1 MNTLQIELLKS
12 FLKQYKK
19 GNVSLESIIQH
30 IDCMQVS
37 PNIDELNNRIKLL
50 GKQVNTLIKLYN
62 ELKRE
67 NKDLEIKVRLV
78 MNKNKITNGKQLQEH
93 LK

>member
-1 MNTLQIELLKS
+1 MAA
-12 FLKQYKK
+12 
-19 GNVSLESIIQH
+19 
-30 IDCMQVS
+30 
-37 PNIDELNNRIKLL
+37 PNIDELNNRIELL
-50 GKQVNTLIKLYN
+50 GKKVNTLIKLYN

-78 MNKNKITNGKQLQEH
+78 MNKNKITNDRQLEEH

>member
-1 MNTLQIELLKS
+1 MAA
-12 FLKQYKK
+12 
-19 GNVSLESIIQH
+19 
-30 IDCMQVS
+30 

-50 GKQVNTLIKLYN
+50 GKKVNTLIKLYN

-78 MNKNKITNGKQLQEH
+78 MNKNKITNDRQLQEH

>member
-1 MNTLQIELLKS
+1 MS
-12 FLKQYKK
+12 
-19 GNVSLESIIQH
+19 
-30 IDCMQVS
+30 VS
-37 PNIDELNNRIKLL
+37 PNIDELNNRIELL
-50 GKQVNTLIKLYN
+50 GKKVNTLIKLYN

-78 MNKNKITNGKQLQEH
+78 MNKNKITNDRQLEEH

>member
-1 MNTLQIELLKS
+1 
-12 FLKQYKK
+12 
-19 GNVSLESIIQH
+19 
-30 IDCMQVS
+30 MQVS

-50 GKQVNTLIKLYN
+50 GKKVNTLIKLYN
-62 ELKRE
+62 DLKRE

-78 MNKNKITNGKQLQEH
+78 MNKNKITNDRQLQEH

>member
-1 MNTLQIELLKS
+1 
-12 FLKQYKK
+12 
-19 GNVSLESIIQH
+19 
-30 IDCMQVS
+30 MQVS

-50 GKQVNTLIKLYN
+50 GKKVNTLIKLYN
-62 ELKRE
+62 ELKSE

-78 MNKNKITNGKQLQEH
+78 MNKNKITNDRQLEEH

>member
-1 MNTLQIELLKS
+1 MA
-12 FLKQYKK
+12 
-19 GNVSLESIIQH
+19 
-30 IDCMQVS
+30 S

-50 GKQVNTLIKLYN
+50 GKKVNTLIKLYN
-62 ELKRE
+62 ELKSE

-78 MNKNKITNGKQLQEH
+78 MNKNKITNDRQLEEH

>member
-1 MNTLQIELLKS
+1 MKA
-12 FLKQYKK
+12 
-19 GNVSLESIIQH
+19 
-30 IDCMQVS
+30 S

>member
-1 MNTLQIELLKS
+1 
-12 FLKQYKK
+12 
-19 GNVSLESIIQH
+19 
-30 IDCMQVS
+30 MQVS

-50 GKQVNTLIKLYN
+50 GKKVNTLIKLYN
-62 ELKRE
+62 ELKSE

-78 MNKNKITNGKQLQEH
+78 MNKNKIANDRQLEEH

>member
-1 MNTLQIELLKS
+1 MAA
-12 FLKQYKK
+12 
-19 GNVSLESIIQH
+19 
-30 IDCMQVS
+30 

-50 GKQVNTLIKLYN
+50 GKKANTLIKLYN

-78 MNKNKITNGKQLQEH
+78 MNKNKITNDRQLEEH

>member
-1 MNTLQIELLKS
+1 MS
-12 FLKQYKK
+12 
-19 GNVSLESIIQH
+19 
-30 IDCMQVS
+30 VS

-50 GKQVNTLIKLYN
+50 GKKVNTLIKLYN
-62 ELKRE
+62 ELKSE

-78 MNKNKITNGKQLQEH
+78 MNKNKIANDRQLEEH

>member
-1 MNTLQIELLKS
+1 MAA
-12 FLKQYKK
+12 
-19 GNVSLESIIQH
+19 
-30 IDCMQVS
+30 

-50 GKQVNTLIKLYN
+50 GKKVNTLIKLYN

-67 NKDLEIKVRLV
+67 NQDLEIKVRLV
-78 MNKNKITNGKQLQEH
+78 MNKNKITNERQLQEH

>member
-1 MNTLQIELLKS
+1 
-12 FLKQYKK
+12 
-19 GNVSLESIIQH
+19 
-30 IDCMQVS
+30 MQVS

-50 GKQVNTLIKLYN
+50 GKKVNTLIKLYN

-78 MNKNKITNGKQLQEH
+78 MNKNKITNDRQLQEH
-93 LK
+93 IK

>member
-1 MNTLQIELLKS
+1 MS
-12 FLKQYKK
+12 A
-19 GNVSLESIIQH
+19 
-30 IDCMQVS
+30 
-37 PNIDELNNRIKLL
+37 NIDELNNRIELL
-50 GKQVNTLIKLYN
+50 GKKVNTLIKLYN

-78 MNKNKITNGKQLQEH
+78 MNKNKITNDRQLEEH

>member
-1 MNTLQIELLKS
+1 
-12 FLKQYKK
+12 
-19 GNVSLESIIQH
+19 
-30 IDCMQVS
+30 MQVS

>member
-1 MNTLQIELLKS
+1 
-12 FLKQYKK
+12 
-19 GNVSLESIIQH
+19 
-30 IDCMQVS
+30 MQVS

-50 GKQVNTLIKLYN
+50 GKKVNTLIKLYN

-78 MNKNKITNGKQLQEH
+78 MNKNKITNDRQLEEH

>member
-1 MNTLQIELLKS
+1 MK
-12 FLKQYKK
+12 
-19 GNVSLESIIQH
+19 
-30 IDCMQVS
+30 VS

-50 GKQVNTLIKLYN
+50 GKKVNTLIKLYN
-62 ELKRE
+62 ELKSE

-78 MNKNKITNGKQLQEH
+78 MNKNKITNDRQLQEH